1 MNLNVNNKPQ
11 LTQLNERIQMGT
23 VKVLLVDDFEG
34 FRHSL
39 RGFLRQQPGFEV
51 VGEAV
56 DGNDAIEKADELR
69 PDLVLMDLEMPNK
82 DGFDATREIKRR
94 LPETRVVI
102 LSMHSS
108 DVYRRAARDFHAD
121 DFIDKNSMKFALVS
135 VLMNEQARRTSLAVN
150 AA

>member
-1 MNLNVNNKPQ
+1 
-11 LTQLNERIQMGT
+11 MGT
-23 VKVLLVDDFEG
+23 VKVLLADDFEG

-39 RGFLRQQPGFEV
+39 RLFLKSQPGFEV

-56 DGNDAIEKADELR
+56 DGNDAIEKAQDLR

-82 DGFDATREIKRR
+82 DGFDATREIKLRF
-94 LPETRVVI
+94 PQTRVAI

-108 DVYRRAARDFHAD
+108 EVYRRAAREFRAD
-121 DFIDKNSMKFALVS
+121 DFIDKNSMKTALLS
-135 VLMNEQARRTSLAVN
+135 VLMDAQARRSNVAVN

>member
-1 MNLNVNNKPQ
+1 MS
-11 LTQLNERIQMGT
+11 T

-39 RGFLRQQPGFEV
+39 RSFLRSQPGFEV
-51 VGEAV
+51 VGEAI
-56 DGNDAIEKADELR
+56 DGNDAIEKAEQLH

-94 LPETRVVI
+94 MPETRVVI

-108 DVYRRAARDFHAD
+108 DVYRKAAREFRAD
-121 DFIDKNSMKFALVS
+121 DFIDKNSMKYALVS
-135 VLMNEQARRTSLAVN
+135 VLMNEQARRSTVAVN

>member
-1 MNLNVNNKPQ
+1 LNVNNKPQ

>member
-1 MNLNVNNKPQ
+1 MS
-11 LTQLNERIQMGT
+11 TI
-23 VKVLLVDDFEG
+23 KVLLADDFEG

-39 RGFLRQQPGFEV
+39 RQFLRTQPGFEV

-56 DGNDAIEKADELR
+56 DGNEAIEKATELR

-94 LPETRVVI
+94 LPKTRVVI

-108 DVYRRAARDFHAD
+108 EVYRRAAREFQAD
-121 DFIDKNSMKFALVS
+121 DFIDKNSMKFGLVA
-135 VLMNEQARRTSLAVN
+135 VLMDTQARQTMTSVS

>member
-1 MNLNVNNKPQ
+1 MC
-11 LTQLNERIQMGT
+11 T

-39 RGFLRQQPGFEV
+39 RSFLRSQPGFEV

-56 DGNDAIEKADELR
+56 DGNDAIEKAEQLR
-69 PDLVLMDLEMPNK
+69 PDLVLIDLEMPNK
-82 DGFDATREIKRR
+82 DGFDATWEIKRR
-94 LPETRVVI
+94 LPETRVVA

-108 DVYRRAARDFHAD
+108 DVYRRAARDFRAD
-121 DFIDKNSMKFALVS
+121 DFIDKNSMKYALVA
-135 VLMNEQARRTSLAVN
+135 VLMNEQARRSNVAVN

>member
-1 MNLNVNNKPQ
+1 MC
-11 LTQLNERIQMGT
+11 TI
-23 VKVLLVDDFEG
+23 KVLLVDDFEG

-39 RGFLRQQPGFEV
+39 RSFLRLQPGFEV
-51 VGEAV
+51 VGEAT
-56 DGNDAIEKADELR
+56 DGNEAIEKAEQLH

-94 LPETRVVI
+94 MPETRVVI

-108 DVYRRAARDFHAD
+108 DVYRRAAREFRAD
-121 DFIDKNSMKFALVS
+121 DFIDKNSMKYALVS
-135 VLMNEQARRTSLAVN
+135 ILMNEQARRSTLAAN

>member
-1 MNLNVNNKPQ
+1 MC
-11 LTQLNERIQMGT
+11 T

-39 RGFLRQQPGFEV
+39 RSFLASQPGFEV

-56 DGNDAIEKADELR
+56 DGNEAIEQAEKLH

-82 DGFDATREIKRR
+82 DGFDATREIKHR
-94 LPETRVVI
+94 LPDTRVVI
-102 LSMHSS
+102 LSMHNS
-108 DVYRRAARDFHAD
+108 DVYRRAAREFRAD
-121 DFIDKNSMKFALVS
+121 DFIDKNSMKYALVA
-135 VLMNEQARRTSLAVN
+135 VLTDEQARRSSMAVN

>member
-1 MNLNVNNKPQ
+1 MC
-11 LTQLNERIQMGT
+11 T

-39 RGFLRQQPGFEV
+39 RSFLRSQPGFEV

-56 DGNDAIEKADELR
+56 DGNDAIEKAEQLH

-94 LPETRVVI
+94 SPETRVVI

-108 DVYRRAARDFHAD
+108 DVYRRAAREFRAD
-121 DFIDKNSMKFALVS
+121 DFIDKNSMKYGLVA
-135 VLMNEQARRTSLAVN
+135 VLMNEQARRSNLAVN

>member
-1 MNLNVNNKPQ
+1 MC
-11 LTQLNERIQMGT
+11 T

-39 RGFLRQQPGFEV
+39 RSFLRSQPGFEV

-56 DGNDAIEKADELR
+56 DGNDAIEKAEQLH

-82 DGFDATREIKRR
+82 DGYDATREIKRR

-102 LSMHSS
+102 LSMHNSE
-108 DVYRRAARDFHAD
+108 VYRRAAREFRAD
-121 DFIDKNSMKFALVS
+121 DFIDKNSMKYALVS
-135 VLMNEQARRTSLAVN
+135 VLMDEQARRSSVAVN

>member
-1 MNLNVNNKPQ
+1 
-11 LTQLNERIQMGT
+11 MGT

>member
-1 MNLNVNNKPQ
+1 MC
-11 LTQLNERIQMGT
+11 T
-23 VKVLLVDDFEG
+23 VKVLLADDFEG

-39 RGFLRQQPGFEV
+39 RAFLKSQPGFEV

-56 DGNDAIEKADELR
+56 DGNDAIEKAEQLR

-94 LPETRVVI
+94 LPETRVVV
-102 LSMHSS
+102 LSMHAS
-108 DVYRRAARDFHAD
+108 DVYRRAAREFRAD
-121 DFIDKNSMKFALVS
+121 GFVDKNSMKFALVAI
-135 VLMNEQARRTSLAVN
+135 LMDEQARRSNLAAN

>member
-1 MNLNVNNKPQ
+1 
-11 LTQLNERIQMGT
+11 MGT
-23 VKVLLVDDFEG
+23 IKVLLADDFEG

-39 RGFLRQQPGFEV
+39 RLFLKSQPGFEV

-56 DGNDAIEKADELR
+56 DGVDAIEKTESLH

-82 DGFDATREIKRR
+82 DGFDATREIKQRF
-94 LPETRVVI
+94 PQTRVVI

-108 DVYRRAARDFHAD
+108 EVYRRAAREFRAD
-121 DFIDKNSMKFALVS
+121 DFIDKNAMKFGLLS
-135 VLMNEQARRTSLAVN
+135 VLMDVQARRINMAVN

>member
-1 MNLNVNNKPQ
+1 MC
-11 LTQLNERIQMGT
+11 T

-39 RGFLRQQPGFEV
+39 RSFLRSQPGFEV

-56 DGNDAIEKADELR
+56 DGNEAIEKADQLH

-94 LPETRVVI
+94 MPETRVVI
-102 LSMHSS
+102 LSMHNS
-108 DVYRRAARDFHAD
+108 DVYRRAAREFRAD
-121 DFIDKNSMKFALVS
+121 DFIDKNSMKYALTA
-135 VLMNEQARRTSLAVN
+135 VLMDEQARRSSMAVN

>member
-1 MNLNVNNKPQ
+1 MC
-11 LTQLNERIQMGT
+11 T
-23 VKVLLVDDFEG
+23 VRVLLADDFEG

-39 RGFLRQQPGFEV
+39 RAFLKSQPGFEV

-56 DGNDAIEKADELR
+56 DGNDAIEKAEQLH

-82 DGFDATREIKRR
+82 DGFDATREIKHL
-94 LPETRVVI
+94 LPDTRVVI

-108 DVYRRAARDFHAD
+108 DVYRRAAREFRAD
-121 DFIDKNSMKFALVS
+121 DFIDKNSMKYALVAI
-135 VLMNEQARRTSLAVN
+135 LMNEQARRSSLAVN

>member
-1 MNLNVNNKPQ
+1 MC
-11 LTQLNERIQMGT
+11 T

-39 RGFLRQQPGFEV
+39 RAFLRSQPGFEV

-56 DGNDAIEKADELR
+56 DGNDAIEKAEQLH

-94 LPETRVVI
+94 SPETRVVI
-102 LSMHSS
+102 LSMHNS
-108 DVYRRAARDFHAD
+108 DVYRRAAREFRAD
-121 DFIDKNSMKFALVS
+121 DFIDKNSMKYALTA
-135 VLMNEQARRTSLAVN
+135 VLMNEQARRTTLAVN

>member
-1 MNLNVNNKPQ
+1 MC
-11 LTQLNERIQMGT
+11 T

-39 RGFLRQQPGFEV
+39 RSFLRSQPGFEV

-56 DGNDAIEKADELR
+56 DGNDAIEKAEQLH

-94 LPETRVVI
+94 SPETRVVI

-108 DVYRRAARDFHAD
+108 DVYRRAAREFRAD
-121 DFIDKNSMKFALVS
+121 DFIDKNSMKYGLVA
-135 VLMNEQARRTSLAVN
+135 VLMNEQARRSSVAVN

>member
-1 MNLNVNNKPQ
+1 MNA
-11 LTQLNERIQMGT
+11 

-39 RGFLRQQPGFEV
+39 RSFLKSQPGFEV
-51 VGEAV
+51 VGEAM
-56 DGNDAIEKADELR
+56 DGNEAIEKADQLH
-69 PDLVLMDLEMPNK
+69 PDLVLMDLEMPNR

-102 LSMHSS
+102 LSMHAS
-108 DVYRRAARDFHAD
+108 DVYRRAAREFRAD
-121 DFIDKNSMKFALVS
+121 DFIDKNSMKYALVA
-135 VLMNEQARRTSLAVN
+135 VLMNEQARRSNLAVN